1 MYVCMYVCWSFYLW
15 HGCYEI
21 ENAVSLC
28 NVMLIM
34 EAVNDCFIV
43 AIIGKDSLTTLAVE
57 AGRKALQM
65 SQVDPND
72 VDLVLMCTSTPED
85 LFGSAPQVS

>member
-1 MYVCMYVCWSFYLW
+1 
-15 HGCYEI
+15 
-21 ENAVSLC
+21 
-28 NVMLIM
+28 MLIM

-65 SQVDPND
+65 SQVDPDD